1 MRTSRRLAAGARIV
15 HNDRMKRA
23 LPYFAVA
30 ISVGCGY
37 LGYLAGVRIV
47 YQYKQSTWFGS
58 LGGQDADQLR
68 ETGQATLALEF
79 SSMLI
84 QNTPSSIQNNVNSLA
99 KIRGKAPQ
107 ELWPILDLRLAK
119 DYAMEASLEQQ
130 AGNQWAA
137 NEHLES
143 AKTLLRSLGWRDV
156 SDNALTD
163 LADAQLRS
171 RLKQ

>member
-1 MRTSRRLAAGARIV
+1 MRTSSRLAAGRQV
-15 HNDRMKRA
+15 VQNDRMKRT
-23 LPYFAVA
+23 LPYVA
-30 ISVGCGY
+30 LVISVGCGY
-37 LGYLAGVRIV
+37 LGYLAAVRIV
-47 YQYKQSTWFGS
+47 YQYNQSTWFAS
-58 LGGQDADQLR
+58 LGKQDADQLR
-68 ETGQATLALEF
+68 ETGRATLALEL
-79 SSMLI
+79 SSMLM
-84 QNTPSSIQNNVNSLA
+84 QNAPSSIQNNVNSLA
-99 KIRGKAPQ
+99 KIRGKTPQ

-119 DYAMEASLEQQ
+119 DYAIEARLEKE
-130 AGNQWAA
+130 AGNQGAA